1 MLGDPCD
8 PCDVIH
14 DAKEVPVG
22 IKIYARI
29 HHCRLKLNL
38 TIEIWIAELN
48 SSYLISVF
56 TWRIISLDTLTSRDD
71 VKHAWRHDVITWNK
85 NVKHWQDSYESYS
98 IAFLDLE
105 NPEIDTNI
113 VVLQYPQPEI
123 EYMTWSMT
131 SSRDAKMSS
140 VESTVL
146 KVIPLNFSTSKTLKT
161 IPIKLLYDFYN
172 PRYNTWHFDVM
183 YDVITWR
190 QSVKRWSYS
199 LGNDSIEF
207 HDLKNL

>member
-1 MLGDPCD
+1 MTSNMLG
-8 PCDVIH
+8 
-14 DAKEVPVG
+14 
-22 IKIYARI
+22 
-29 HHCRLKLNL
+29 
-38 TIEIWIAELN
+38 
-48 SSYLISVF
+48 
-56 TWRIISLDTLTSRDD
+56 
-71 VKHAWRHDVITWNK
+71 VITWNK

-105 NPEIDTNI
+105 NPEIDTNS

-131 SSRDAKMSS
+131 SSREAKMSN

-161 IPIKLLYDFYN
+161 ILIKLLYDFYN
-172 PRYNTWHFDVM
+172 PRYNTWHSDVM

-199 LGNDSIEF
+199 LRNDSIEF
-207 HDLKNL
+207 LDLKNLENDTNKVAVRLLQPEIQYMTLWRHVWRHHVTSEC

>member
-1 MLGDPCD
+1 MTSNMLG
-8 PCDVIH
+8 
-14 DAKEVPVG
+14 
-22 IKIYARI
+22 
-29 HHCRLKLNL
+29 
-38 TIEIWIAELN
+38 
-48 SSYLISVF
+48 
-56 TWRIISLDTLTSRDD
+56 
-71 VKHAWRHDVITWNK
+71 VITWNK
-85 NVKHWQDSYESYS
+85 NVKHWPDSYESYS

-172 PRYNTWHFDVM
+172 PRHNTWHFDVM

-199 LGNDSIEF
+199 PGNDSIEF
-207 HDLKNL
+207 LDLKNLENDTNKVAVQLLQPEIQYMTLWRHVWRHHVTSKC

>member
-1 MLGDPCD
+1 MLGD

-22 IKIYARI
+22 IKIYACI
-29 HHCRLKLNL
+29 HHCRLKLSL

-48 SSYLISVF
+48 SSLELSNFGIHMTDNLSELKIGNLGLI
-56 TWRIISLDTLTSRDD
+56 I
-71 VKHAWRHDVITWNK
+71 
-85 NVKHWQDSYESYS
+85 
-98 IAFLDLE
+98 
-105 NPEIDTNI
+105 EIDTNI

-172 PRYNTWHFDVM
+172 PRYNTWHFNVM

-207 HDLKNL
+207 LDLKNL